1 MLLPRQAAASCN
13 LKLTGRRKE
22 RKKVVVASREHPS
35 MDLEE
40 HRRENEEEDGTEAT
54 KYKGFNLSFYSHHLR
69 NRLAALF
76 PLSFHDSSK
85 FLSKFS
91 SLCFQTGRHVF
102 FPRRRRK
109 AYLPLPLPLPSNTL
123 DSSVVRTESSRVYDV
138 LEDIMG
144 HIFIHLHNIQDHLQ
158 FWQPLIE
165 ASNARKL
172 YFMIFERGPHA
183 FLGGIAQMLRQS
195 IVDGWSMQHR
205 SQFASAYIS
214 ERIVILSNLR
224 RAIATF
230 LAEVYMEVDR
240 CGEQLVENPEKSF
253 PPLLAIIDH
262 LFSNLEAS
270 IGHLHAIRQTG
281 SSVEGSYSF
290 PLVFEKSPKVNQEG
304 SQWTNCEISDA
315 INVIYKNLEKLDSY
329 ISVMVSKHQ
338 KPSKLSQYWIRHT
351 CCVVGLSFCSLWL
364 LRHSRLMGSPDIDN
378 WIREAKDSTISFFND
393 HVEQPLLSI
402 RDELFDTF
410 RKRHKGVMEVEEV
423 QLTANSLHRMLL
435 DFSEQ
440 TKAQK
445 FPEHASDQEM
455 LEIVMDRYEKEL
467 MHPIQNLLKGELA
480 HALLIQ
486 VQKLK
491 LDIETA
497 MLELDQILKANEIN
511 FAILAALPAFF
522 LSLMLLMLLRAW
534 FKQDTRAEGRGR
546 IARHQRRLLLVEIE
560 KGIVQYQTYVNQGLE
575 KDSQCMFG
583 LVLHCLD
590 SLFHAVEG
598 HAKATGEWQWLRQDI
613 IDLGKPRLQTEYK
626 LIVISRMERVYE
638 CLFPSLKRQ

>member
-1 MLLPRQAAASCN
+1 
-13 LKLTGRRKE
+13 
-22 RKKVVVASREHPS
+22 

-40 HRRENEEEDGTEAT
+40 HRRKNEEEDETEAN
-54 KYKGFNLSFYSHHLR
+54 KQKGFILSVYSHYLR

-76 PLSFHDSSK
+76 PLSFHDSSD
-85 FLSKFS
+85 FLSRIS
-91 SLCFQTGRHVF
+91 NLCVQTGRRVF

-109 AYLPLPLPLPSNTL
+109 ACLPLPLPSNTL
-123 DSSVVRTESSRVYDV
+123 DSSVVRIESSRVYDV

-144 HIFIHLHNIQDHLQ
+144 HIFIHLHNIQDNLQ

-183 FLGGIAQMLRQS
+183 FLGGTAQVLRQS
-195 IVDGWSMQHR
+195 IIDGWSMQHL

-224 RAIATF
+224 CAIATF

-240 CGEQLVENPEKSF
+240 RGEQLVEDPEKSF
-253 PPLLAIIDH
+253 PPLLAVINR

-270 IGHLHAIRQTG
+270 IGHLHAIRQTD

-304 SQWTNCEISDA
+304 SQWTDCEISDA
-315 INVIYKNLEKLDSY
+315 INVVYKNLDKLDSY

-338 KPSKLSQYWIRHT
+338 KPSKLSQHWIRHT
-351 CCVVGLSFCSLWL
+351 CGVVGLSFCSLWL
-364 LRHSRLMGSPDIDN
+364 LQHSRLMGSPDIDN

-423 QLTANSLHRMLL
+423 QLTASSLHRMLL
-435 DFSEQ
+435 AFSEQ
-440 TKAQK
+440 TKGQK

-455 LEIVMDRYEKEL
+455 LEIVMDRYEQEL
-467 MHPIQNLLKGELA
+467 THPIQNLLKGELA

-522 LSLMLLMLLRAW
+522 ISLLLLMLLRAW
-534 FKQDTRAEGRGR
+534 FKRDTRAEGRGR
-546 IARHQRRLLLVEIE
+546 IARRQRRLLLVEVE
-560 KGIVQYQTYVNQGLE
+560 KGIAQYQTYVNQGLE
-575 KDSQCMFG
+575 KESQCMFG

-590 SLFHAVEG
+590 RLFHAVEG

-613 IDLGKPRLQTEYK
+613 IDLGKPRLQTDYK
-626 LIVISRMERVYE
+626 LIVLSRMERVYE
-638 CLFPSLKRQ
+638 CLLPSLRRQ

>member
-54 KYKGFNLSFYSHHLR
+54 K
-69 NRLAALF
+69 
-76 PLSFHDSSK
+76 
-85 FLSKFS
+85 
-91 SLCFQTGRHVF
+91 
-102 FPRRRRK
+102 RRK

-262 LFSNLEAS
+262 LFSNLEES